1 MKPIVVFMKGEN
13 TMSVPN
19 YPRTAKELREAD
31 FDTLNAMWK
40 HTSELR
46 CGKDSSTTG
55 GKIFKEVFETEFT
68 YADLCNALSAVAER
82 YTGWIKKGDSS
93 IYESKDSTPVEMVIG
108 RKNLAETKKLQN
120 KISVETFEQLN
131 DFLAGIPKHDV
142 PKVLDQII
150 AKGLECYRG
159 CYISYVAE
167 EKERIK

>member
-1 MKPIVVFMKGEN
+1 MKRIVVFMKGEN
-13 TMSVPN
+13 TMNVPN
-19 YPRTAKELREAD
+19 CPRTAKELREAD
-31 FDTLNAMWK
+31 FDTLNATWQYANEI
-40 HTSELR
+40 H
-46 CGKDSSTTG
+46 CGKDSSSTG
-55 GKIFKEVFETEFT
+55 GKIFKEELETEFT

-82 YTGWIKKGDSS
+82 YNGWIKKGNSS
-93 IYESKDSTPVEMVIG
+93 TYGSKDSTPVEMVIG

-120 KISVETFEQLN
+120 KISVETFGQLN

-159 CYISYVAE
+159 CYISYAVE